1 MMDNAKVEEQYK
13 LYKLRQAEK
22 DQEKTA
28 EKQENER
35 KRAEK
40 DAFWKAKVEQANRK
54 IVTCRIPHKCADCG
68 ALIPAG
74 SRVHVRAFFGNIAV
88 NGGYTAGFESRY
100 YCTKCRPTKRLDA
113 SAHVTSVVK

>member
-40 DAFWKAKVEQANRK
+40 DAFWKAKVEQAIERSLLAEY
-54 IVTCRIPHKCADCG
+54 RIN
-68 ALIPAG
+68 ALT
-74 SRVHVRAFFGNIAV
+74 AV
-88 NGGYTAGFESRY
+88 
-100 YCTKCRPTKRLDA
+100 L
-113 SAHVTSVVK
+113 